1 MKRALIITSIAIA
14 ALAVLGGVAYTY
26 GTPQSPDVA
35 AQAASGTAPAYGS
48 VPIAMPPR
56 RDELAASEQPA
67 TQPAQKPAEGQAV
80 PEPDPSVPL
89 AIEIPGCRCHSDDP
103 KIVEEHSTYR
113 MNQCAGCHGG
123 QTPTGQ

>member
-1 MKRALIITSIAIA
+1 MKRALIIMSIAIA
-14 ALAVLGGVAYTY
+14 ALATLGGVAYTY

-35 AQAASGTAPAYGS
+35 TQAASGTGAAYGS
-48 VPIAMPPR
+48 VPVAMPPS
-56 RDELAASEQPA
+56 RDEIAASEQPA
-67 TQPAQKPAEGQAV
+67 TGSAEKPAEGQAV
-80 PEPDPSVPL
+80 PEPDPNVPL
-89 AIEIPGCRCHSDDP
+89 AIEIPGCTCHSDDP

>member
-1 MKRALIITSIAIA
+1 MKRALIITTIAIA
-14 ALAVLGGVAYTY
+14 VLAVFGGVAYTF
-26 GTPQSPDVA
+26 GTPQAPDVVSST
-35 AQAASGTAPAYGS
+35 ASGAAPAYS
-48 VPIAMPPR
+48 ESAVAMPPR
-56 RDELAASEQPA
+56 PDAGGTSDVPAAVPSDP
-67 TQPAQKPAEGQAV
+67 GQV

-103 KIVEEHSTYR
+103 AIVEAHSAYR